1 MIDAERIAMAMHE
14 SYERHAPLVGYETR
28 EESRVPWEQ
37 VPLANRTLMI
47 ATAADLLKQGI
58 IAPGSALE

>member
-1 MIDAERIAMAMHE
+1 VIDAEKIAERFHE

-28 EESRVPWEQ
+28 EESRTDWEN
-37 VPLANRTLMI
+37 VPLENRTLMI
-47 ATAADLLKQGI
+47 AVAADLLKQGI